1 MKKNTMYILGG
12 VAVVGLAYYLYN
24 RNKQSTIEVTLPAF
38 ANLVGSTDFKVV
50 GQPQKGNARCG
61 GCPPNSQCL
70 EVEFANGNRGF
81 RCVDLQAGKV
91 VK

>member
-12 VAVVGLAYYLYN
+12 VALVGVAYYLYN
-24 RNKQSTIEVTLPAF
+24 RNKQATITINAPAF
-38 ANLVGSTDFKVV
+38 ANLVGSKDFKVV
-50 GQPQKGNARCG
+50 GQPQKSNIRCG

-70 EVEFANGNRGF
+70 EVEFPNGNRGF

>member
-1 MKKNTMYILGG
+1 MKNNTMYILGG
-12 VAVVGLAYYLYN
+12 VALVGIAYYLYN
-24 RNKQSTIEVTLPAF
+24 KNKPTTQTNSSGF
-38 ANLVGSTDFKVV
+38 ANIVGSTDFKVV
-50 GQPQKGNARCG
+50 GQPQKSNIRCG

>member
-24 RNKQSTIEVTLPAF
+24 RSKQPSIEVNLPAF
-38 ANLVGSTDFKVV
+38 ANLVGSKDFKVI
-50 GQPQKGNARCG
+50 GQPQKSNVRCG
-61 GCPPNSQCL
+61 GCPVGSSCA
-70 EVEFANGNRGF
+70 EVQFPNGNYGY
-81 RCVDLQAGKV
+81 RCVDFNAGTI